1 MKRRDFVIGTT
12 LSALGA
18 SLIAPLESLAEEQ
31 VTYIESEDL
40 SASAGLTN
48 GYPLNFM
55 AIGDWGR
62 NGEYNQVE
70 VAKQMGDWGKANPN
84 NFIISVGDNIYPRG
98 VISENDPSWHYSF
111 ENVYTAHSLQVDWF
125 AILGNHDYA
134 SDPDAQIRYSKV
146 SRRWN
151 MPSRYYSK
159 EVSLGEGKGKALFV
173 MIDTQPI
180 IYDIK
185 DQEPQKQLA
194 WINKTLSEASAD
206 VKWKIVVGHHPHY
219 TAGPRAKNYDTL
231 AIRKALSN
239 IFEQNKVDIYLAGH
253 DHSLQHLKPEGPTNV
268 FITGAGSEL
277 TGVTPGTQY
286 SKFQA
291 SENGFM
297 YFSVSA
303 EKMAVK
309 VINYEGKML
318 YNTTL
323 SKS

>member
-1 MKRRDFVIGTT
+1 MKRRDFVKTTT
-12 LSALGA
+12 LTALGA
-18 SLIAPLESLAEEQ
+18 SFIAPLEGMAETT
-31 VTYIESEDL
+31 VTHIESDDL
-40 SASAGLTN
+40 SASARLNN

-62 NGEYNQVE
+62 NGEYNQLE

-84 NFIISVGDNIYPRG
+84 NFIISVGDNIYPKG
-98 VISENDPSWHYSF
+98 VISENDPAWHYSF

-125 AILGNHDYA
+125 AILGNHDYIA
-134 SDPDAQIRYSKV
+134 DPDAQIRYSKV

-159 EVSLGEGKGKALFV
+159 EVSLGEGKGKVLFV
-173 MIDTQPI
+173 MIDSQPI
-180 IYDIK
+180 IYDLK
-185 DQEPQKQLA
+185 DQQPEKQLI
-194 WINKTLSEASAD
+194 WINKTLSEAGTD
-206 VKWKIVVGHHPHY
+206 VKWKIVVGHHPYY
-219 TAGPRAKNYDTL
+219 TAGPRAQNYDTL
-231 AIRKALSN
+231 AIRKALSK
-239 IFEQNKVDIYLAGH
+239 IFEDHKVDVYLAGH
-253 DHSLQHLKPEGPTNV
+253 DHSLQHLKPAGVTHQ

-277 TGVTPGTQY
+277 TPVTQGTQY

-303 EKMAVK
+303 DKLAVK
-309 VINYEGKML
+309 AINHQGKVL

-323 SKS
+323 SK